1 MRRWRRSRQSIQ
13 IQVAAMNTPQPN
25 PSQPPQRREADDVQ
39 MRSWLRLRGELAEL
53 NARLEYLRL
62 IVSLGVRRIG

>member
-1 MRRWRRSRQSIQ
+1 M
-13 IQVAAMNTPQPN
+13 
-25 PSQPPQRREADDVQ
+25 ADDAQ
-39 MRSWLRLRGELAEL
+39 ARSWLKLRHELVEL